1 VAHVDDV
8 DALGAAA
15 VVDREQMAAGQ
26 REQLAHT
33 VGLQAPRHQPAAVQ
47 RARLL
52 RFDRHGAAIYPP
64 AGGLDAGKGVL
75 ARRARVRFGCM
86 ENEPKIR
93 DADLELLLA
102 ESDREEPFLVFPR
115 RPEAVQEP
123 REEIDEQILAGL
135 VTPY

>member
-1 VAHVDDV
+1 
-8 DALGAAA
+8 
-15 VVDREQMAAGQ
+15 M
-26 REQLAHT
+26 
-33 VGLQAPRHQPAAVQ
+33 
-47 RARLL
+47 
-52 RFDRHGAAIYPP
+52 
-64 AGGLDAGKGVL
+64 DAGKGVP
-75 ARRARVRFGCM
+75 ARRARVSFGCM